1 MINAKAFSKT
11 KPLIRDLS
19 ILTLFLSFSQIL
31 DLLSE
36 INVVRMCNLL
46 DSESLR
52 KLEDWE
58 NNIMMRLLDIG
69 TLS

>member
-1 MINAKAFSKT
+1 MINTKAFSKA
-11 KPLIRDLS
+11 KPLIRDFS
-19 ILTLFLSFSQIL
+19 ILTLFLSFSLIL

-52 KLEDWE
+52 KLED
-58 NNIMMRLLDIG
+58 
-69 TLS
+69 

>member
-11 KPLIRDLS
+11 KPLIRDFS

-52 KLEDWE
+52 KLED
-58 NNIMMRLLDIG
+58 
-69 TLS
+69 

>member
-11 KPLIRDLS
+11 KPLIRDFS